1 MRIQTLEKPWLTLF
15 ASGGVLALVTV
26 ALLCPIGMRDTKAI
40 DNTTRSAT
48 SLVSVDATAMV
59 AVSLDTSINMTATP
73 KTTAG
78 EFTYGNAKLGV
89 TTNNP
94 EGYSVYMQT
103 SDGKTSLHS
112 DDQNNSH
119 VVSSITKNTVG
130 SSFTGNTWGYSISS
144 TAAGENTTYQPIPA
158 NSSTPI
164 KKTTTL
170 TSSGATDTYQL
181 GFGAHI
187 DQTLPAGTYTNE
199 VVVSVVA
206 NPTTLSTLNDLVYM
220 QDMTPEICAA
230 TAEHT
235 TKELIDARDDGSG
248 ITKKYW
254 VTKLK
259 DGHCWMTQ
267 NLAYDFKQGT
277 VLTSADSDVKSD
289 WTVPT
294 DALTIGET
302 GSYSDFR
309 MWKGNDAE
317 NGRTGHMSYGN
328 YYYWNAATTGTGGSS
343 SSSAH
348 SSSSICPKGWR
359 LPKGGSGSDNEFQ
372 ALVNAGK
379 LTATTIQQA
388 PYYFQLAG
396 HIYTYMIGPEAP
408 APGSL
413 RSAGETGNLWSSTRS
428 NGPSNLYI
436 DQQPL
441 KLDADNGAPGG
452 NAFGYSVRCLA
463 K

>member
-289 WTVPT
+289 WTVPNNTLSIGTSDSNSNSVQST
-294 DALTIGET
+294 DI
-302 GSYSDFR
+302 
-309 MWKGNDAE
+309 WKGNDAG
-317 NGRTGHMSYGN
+317 NGHAAYGN
-328 YYYWNAATTGTGGSS
+328 YYSWSSSSGSS
-343 SSSAH
+343 SGSAFH
-348 SSSSICPKGWR
+348 LDIGPTNDGYNIDPSYIW
-359 LPKGGSGSDNEFQ
+359 Q
-372 ALVNAGK
+372 YNAG
-379 LTATTIQQA
+379 Q
-388 PYYFQLAG
+388 
-396 HIYTYMIGPEAP
+396 
-408 APGSL
+408 GS
-413 RSAGETGNLWSSTRS
+413 
-428 NGPSNLYI
+428 
-436 DQQPL
+436 
-441 KLDADNGAPGG
+441 
-452 NAFGYSVRCLA
+452 SVRCLA